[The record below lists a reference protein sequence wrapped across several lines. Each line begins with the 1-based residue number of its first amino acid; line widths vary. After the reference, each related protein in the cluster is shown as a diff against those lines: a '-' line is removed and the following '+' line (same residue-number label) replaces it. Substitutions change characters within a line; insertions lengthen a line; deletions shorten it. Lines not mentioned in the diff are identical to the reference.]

1 MLLSEHVI
9 QNREST
15 SCARACESRVHPDLF
30 VLASC
35 AYGCAFARWNFLL
48 HTAKKNNNAVKCFV
62 FQVKLVIRKASLAHH
77 KSVP

>member
-15 SCARACESRVHPDLF
+15 SCVRACESRVHPDLF

-48 HTAKKNNNAVKCFV
+48 HAAKNNNNAAEFV
-62 FQVKLVIRKASLAHH
+62 VAE
-77 KSVP
+77 